1 MKTKITPF
9 DVDSNIVSEHY
20 FTAKDGVLFVG
31 GEASKDIPSSF
42 GRLTFCLLTLQ
53 NGFTVTGESACA
65 DSANFDP
72 ELGKSLARENA
83 YDKIWCLMGYE
94 LRTNLTKAYDV

>member
-9 DVDSNIVSEHY
+9 DVDSNIVSEYY
-20 FTAKDGVLFVG
+20 FTAKDGVLYAA
-31 GEASKDIPSSF
+31 EDTKDLPGAFS
-42 GRLTFCLLTLQ
+42 RLTFCLLVLQ

-65 DSANFDP
+65 DPVNFDP
-72 ELGKSLARENA
+72 ELGKQLARKNA
-83 YDKIWCLMGYE
+83 YDKIWALMGYE